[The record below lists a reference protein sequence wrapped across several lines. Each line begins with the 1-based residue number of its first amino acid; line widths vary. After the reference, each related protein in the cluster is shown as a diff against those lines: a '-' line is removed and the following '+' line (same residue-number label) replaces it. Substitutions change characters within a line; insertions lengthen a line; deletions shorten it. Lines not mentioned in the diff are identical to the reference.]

1 MNIAKTIAAIHKKN
15 RIDFV
20 EGAELSL
27 AFLPK
32 IKEIKYLFISYVVYL
47 EELLNA
53 NKITQE
59 EYQSKRKQ
67 ILDSG
72 NSAIRRINE
81 QIESIFS
88 NLKID

>member
-1 MNIAKTIAAIHKKN
+1 MEKIEFYFDKFLSQK
-15 RIDFV
+15 V
-20 EGAELSL
+20 E
-27 AFLPK
+27 
-32 IKEIKYLFISYVVYL
+32 KEIKYLFISYVVYL

-88 NLKID
+88 NLKIN